1 MLFYTLPFF
10 VFFIILTGLM
20 CVLERYDYR
29 KIVLLIASCV
39 FYMWWNPIFI
49 LLLLFS
55 IVLNYLVGLGLGK
68 TDRVLWRR
76 LLLVASLAG
85 NFGILAFF
93 KYANFIQDNTLVI
106 LKMLGYHPSWTTLNI
121 ILPIGIS
128 FFTFQGMSYTID
140 VYRHKLGICRSF
152 LDFALFKAFFPQLV
166 AGPIVRATL
175 FLPQLDRPNKLCF
188 DRRAFAL
195 FIRGLAKKVII
206 ANNVAYFADFVFASP
221 QLHGSL
227 MIWLATFAFYVQI
240 YCDFS
245 GYSDMAIA
253 VARMLGYHIPV
264 NFRRPYFA
272 LSPADFW
279 RRWHIS
285 LSTWLRDYLYIP
297 LGGSRKGTLFT
308 YRNLMITML
317 LGGLWH
323 GASWNFVLWGGMHG
337 VALVVHKLYVQ
348 VKEKYIGVGALD
360 ENPVYRFFC
369 FLLCQYWILLTWI
382 PFRVLNTNDML
393 FAMKKFVFFDFAV
406 DIADKGLGEARLF
419 STVLIL
425 AAFYLVHTWSQFRK
439 GLDIRLAKMPVHAAF
454 VACVVFGFVL
464 FFLWPSKAV
473 PFIYFQF

>member
-1 MLFYTLPFF
+1 
-10 VFFIILTGLM
+10 
-20 CVLERYDYR
+20 
-29 KIVLLIASCV
+29 
-39 FYMWWNPIFI
+39 
-49 LLLLFS
+49 
-55 IVLNYLVGLGLGK
+55 
-68 TDRVLWRR
+68 
-76 LLLVASLAG
+76 
-85 NFGILAFF
+85 
-93 KYANFIQDNTLVI
+93 
-106 LKMLGYHPSWTTLNI
+106 
-121 ILPIGIS
+121 
-128 FFTFQGMSYTID
+128 
-140 VYRHKLGICRSF
+140 
-152 LDFALFKAFFPQLV
+152 
-166 AGPIVRATL
+166 
-175 FLPQLDRPNKLCF
+175 
-188 DRRAFAL
+188 
-195 FIRGLAKKVII
+195 VII